1 MSPLDAQLLQK
12 LIAQQYGPAALTGNT
27 LDYFTKPG
35 AAGPL
40 QKTIGKDAAS
50 LVKHIPGVSARGAVK
65 VGRFAGRL
73 APGLSALG
81 NVSDVADLITGEESL
96 ANKTMDAASM
106 GIGGAAGFMIGGPL
120 GASIGA
126 GLGKTAS
133 DGIQYLFGDKKSPE
147 ERRMEEALKLL
158 NSRGVI

>member
-12 LIAQQYGPAALTGNT
+12 LLTEKYGPAALAGNT

-50 LVKHIPGVSARGAVK
+50 LVKQIPGVSARGAVK

-73 APGLSALG
+73 APGLSALS

-96 ANKTMDAASM
+96 ANKAMDATSM

-120 GASIGA
+120 GASVGA

-133 DGIQYLFGDKKSPE
+133 DGIQFLFGDKKSPE
-147 ERRMEEALKLL
+147 ERRMEEALQLL
-158 NSRGVI
+158 NSRGMV